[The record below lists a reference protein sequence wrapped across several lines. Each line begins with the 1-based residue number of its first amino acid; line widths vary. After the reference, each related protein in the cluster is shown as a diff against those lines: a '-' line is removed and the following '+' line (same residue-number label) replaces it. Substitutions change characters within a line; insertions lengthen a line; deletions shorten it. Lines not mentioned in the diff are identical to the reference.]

1 MNSGEGNI
9 QQKEKNNETTQKS
22 EEENKYKIFY
32 SPYGYLKILEKDINN
47 NSLTS
52 YNFINYGKNNLKGS
66 IYKNNIKDNINIRL
80 KSFTGTRKII
90 PLQNLSIYSKINIL
104 IENIPQEKDD
114 IKKYTKKTQH
124 RLYSSFSGL
133 RELNPNNTFI
143 ESNLKDNE
151 IILFFPEI
159 PLSFSPTM
167 KGKAIELSQGNKTAF
182 KISTDDPQYALGNIG
197 YNSGRHYFE
206 IFLLTDPMIRSVV
219 VGFCNKKDD
228 KNFFSVDIHKF
239 YGFILSDMKKTV
251 VNFGEGGENM
261 VDYGEVC
268 NINDKIG
275 VLFDSKDDGVYISF
289 YKNDKN
295 LGVAYEKLPN
305 NVKYFP
311 TVEMGLC
318 GSKIQLC
325 NDIEFPDL

>member
-9 QQKEKNNETTQKS
+9 QQKENNNETTQKP

-52 YNFINYGKNNLKGS
+52 YNFINYGKNYLKGS

-114 IKKYTKKTQH
+114 NKKYTKKTQH

-182 KISTDDPQYALGNIG
+182 KISNDDPQYALGNIG
-197 YNSGRHYFE
+197 YNTGRHYFE
-206 IFLLTDPMIRSVV
+206 IFLLTDI
-219 VGFCNKKDD
+219 K
-228 KNFFSVDIHKF
+228 KF

-251 VNFGEGGENM
+251 VNFGDGGENM

-268 NINDKIG
+268 SINDKIG

-289 YKNDKN
+289 YKNNKN

-318 GSKIQLC
+318 GSKIQLY
-325 NDIEFPDL
+325 NDIEFPDS

>member
-1 MNSGEGNI
+1 MNSREGNI
-9 QQKEKNNETTQKS
+9 QQKENNEKTLKP

-32 SPYGYLKILEKDINN
+32 SSYGYLKILEKDINN

-52 YNFINYGKNNLKGS
+52 YNFINCGKNYLRGS

-80 KSFTGTRKII
+80 KTFSGSRKII

-104 IENIPQEKDD
+104 IENIPQEKD
-114 IKKYTKKTQH
+114 IITKYTKKTQH

-159 PLSFSPTM
+159 PLTFSPTM

-182 KISTDDPQYALGNIG
+182 KIKTDDPQYALGNIG

-219 VGFCNKKDD
+219 VGFSNKKDE
-228 KNFFSVDIHKF
+228 NNLFSADIHKF

-261 VDYGEVC
+261 IDYGEVC

-275 VLFDSKDDGVYISF
+275 ILFDSKDDGIDISF
-289 YKNDKN
+289 YKNNIN
-295 LGVAYEKLPN
+295 LGVAFEKLPN

-318 GSKIQLC
+318 GSKIQLY
-325 NDIEFPDL
+325 NDIEFPDS